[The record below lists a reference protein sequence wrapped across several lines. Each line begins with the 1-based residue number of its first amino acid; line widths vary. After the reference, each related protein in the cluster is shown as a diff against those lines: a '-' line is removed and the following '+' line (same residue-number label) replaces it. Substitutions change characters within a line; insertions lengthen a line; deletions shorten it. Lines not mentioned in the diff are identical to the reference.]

1 MSDVSVLAA
10 LFALFAW
17 WFSTGIILLA
27 VRRSDRIGGAAPT
40 LCVLWGLPF
49 LGFGLTAAWAARMDG
64 SVLGVY
70 QGFVA
75 ALALWGWVELA
86 FLTGVITGPNRTPLP
101 PRTSRRAAFWAAWR
115 TVAYHELALLVGL
128 TALIWMAVGAINATA
143 ALTFGTLWVAR
154 VLAKLNLFL
163 GVPGINL
170 EAIPGRLSHIPSY
183 FRQDEPSWLFPVSVL
198 LLGGGTAFWIAQLGN
213 GTVEQSV
220 TAALLAAL
228 TGLALIEHWMM
239 LLPLADTKLWR
250 WLTAATQPDKKTTEL
265 GET

>member
-1 MSDVSVLAA
+1 MSVLAA

-27 VRRSDRIGGAAPT
+27 VRRSDKAGGMAPT
-40 LCVLWGLPF
+40 ICVLWGLPF
-49 LGFGLTAAWAARMDG
+49 LAFGLFAAWATRMDG

-75 ALALWGWVELA
+75 ALALWVWIELA
-86 FLTGVITGPNRTPLP
+86 FLTGVITGPNKQALP
-101 PRTSRRAAFWAAWR
+101 PHTKRRAAFWAAWR
-115 TVAYHELALLVGL
+115 TVAYHELALLAGL
-128 TALIWMAVGAINATA
+128 TTLIWMAVDAINASA

-170 EAIPGRLSHIPSY
+170 EAIPSRLAHIPSY
-183 FRQDEPSWLFPVSVL
+183 FRRDEPSWLFPISVL
-198 LLGGGTAFWIAQLGN
+198 ILGGVTAAWIAQVGI
-213 GTVEQSV
+213 GTPAQTV

-250 WLTAATQPDKKTTEL
+250 WLTPAPQTDKKTTEL